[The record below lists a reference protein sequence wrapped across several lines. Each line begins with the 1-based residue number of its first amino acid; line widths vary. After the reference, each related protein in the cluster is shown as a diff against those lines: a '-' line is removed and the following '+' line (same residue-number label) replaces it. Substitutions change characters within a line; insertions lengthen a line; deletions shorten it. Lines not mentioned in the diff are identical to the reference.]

1 MTRVKKNLRFL
12 RQHRLFELEGMRT
25 LLVLILLFHCLNE
38 LTLVG
43 GLEIDSLSVKLIE
56 VWIFGGSFNFLAR
69 KSENSVED
77 FGLGGKTFRI
87 VLGHFLFVISSSAQI
102 I

>member
-1 MTRVKKNLRFL
+1 M
-12 RQHRLFELEGMRT
+12 
-25 LLVLILLFHCLNE
+25 E
-38 LTLVG
+38 LTLVR
-43 GLEIDSLSVKLIE
+43 GLEIDSLSVKLNE

-87 VLGHFLFVISSSAQI
+87 VLGHF
-102 I
+102 